1 MSSQVRISHY
11 NINTVSSTQVM
22 RIKKTSIKE
31 LLLVVDPNQ
40 FLQTNFIRMVWH
52 GTVRRINYE
61 ILGVKGTYWALLVSA
76 DFCGTSQLY
85 CTRSQE
91 VLWQSFFTPEGL

>member
-1 MSSQVRISHY
+1 
-11 NINTVSSTQVM
+11 
-22 RIKKTSIKE
+22 
-31 LLLVVDPNQ
+31 
-40 FLQTNFIRMVWH
+40 MVWH

>member
-1 MSSQVRISHY
+1 M
-11 NINTVSSTQVM
+11 
-22 RIKKTSIKE
+22 KTSIKG

-76 DFCGTSQLY
+76 DSCGTSQLY

-91 VLWQSFFTPEGL
+91 VLWQSFFTPEGLVVVVVRVPLPNPQTHDFHPLM

>member
-1 MSSQVRISHY
+1 MTKIEYLIMISIQ
-11 NINTVSSTQVM
+11 NMPSIQVM

-61 ILGVKGTYWALLVSA
+61 ILGVKGTYWALLFSA
-76 DFCGTSQLY
+76 DSCGT
-85 CTRSQE
+85 
-91 VLWQSFFTPEGL
+91 